1 MFIAKNSP
9 LHHLNPLT
17 KAIFFLSVV
26 LVAFIAPGEHTALL
40 IFAGALLPIS
50 LWAGLWPEMLKASLK
65 LVLPVAAA
73 LFVVQGL
80 FFPGGGGVIPLFG
93 PFSLQVEGLLFAY
106 RTTARLLVMVAAFS
120 LFLIST
126 DPGNL
131 MSELIHAGLPPAIA
145 YVVMASLMI
154 VPEMSH
160 KATAILEAQRARG
173 LRTSGS
179 LLQRTRAVFPLVA
192 PLLLGT
198 LMIAEERAIALEARA
213 FNTRPHPTF
222 WEEIADSQ
230 GQRGFR
236 WLCLIIVI
244 VIAGV
249 RLWL

>member
-1 MFIAKNSP
+1 
-9 LHHLNPLT
+9 
-17 KAIFFLSVV
+17 
-26 LVAFIAPGEHTALL
+26 
-40 IFAGALLPIS
+40 
-50 LWAGLWPEMLKASLK
+50 
-65 LVLPVAAA
+65 
-73 LFVVQGL
+73 
-80 FFPGGGGVIPLFG
+80 
-93 PFSLQVEGLLFAY
+93 
-106 RTTARLLVMVAAFS
+106 MVAAFS

-160 KATAILEAQRARG
+160 KASTILEAQRARG

-198 LMIAEERAIALEARA
+198 LMIAEERAHCAGSSRLQ
-213 FNTRPHPTF
+213 HPAPSHF

-236 WLCLIIVI
+236 GSAHHRHHHRWGAAVAIIELHHFSTPI
-244 VIAGV
+244 QPAPTP
-249 RLWL
+249 R